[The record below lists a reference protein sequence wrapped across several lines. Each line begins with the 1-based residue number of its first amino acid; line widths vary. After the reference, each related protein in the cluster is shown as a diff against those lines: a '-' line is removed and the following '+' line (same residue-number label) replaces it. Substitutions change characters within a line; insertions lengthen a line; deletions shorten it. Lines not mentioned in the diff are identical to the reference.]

1 VADQREPARGSRP
14 LPPEVRRAIRAAA
27 RPGRAVRGR
36 RSQHRFT
43 VALTV
48 VLAVT
53 LGVVGLGYGY
63 VHFRFNQ
70 IASISLPGLQ
80 RSKPSR
86 QFNLLVVGSD
96 TRAGLKPGESQ
107 QFGTVAQAGGGQRS
121 DVIIIVHVDPP
132 AHKLSLLSIPRD
144 LLVPIAGTG
153 RRNKVN
159 AAFDIGP
166 ERLIETIQQNFNIP
180 INHYLLINF
189 DGFRDIVNA
198 LGGAKLN
205 FPYPVRD
212 NDNGNNNS
220 GLHITRTG
228 CQLLNGDQAL
238 ALARSRF
245 YQYFKDGRWHYADSI
260 PDLGRIRRQHIF
272 LQVVLKTA
280 IAKGL
285 YNPVRANA
293 FIGAVVHSL
302 TKDSRLTVGDA
313 VRLAKE
319 FRSFNPDQLA
329 SYTLPT
335 YPQNTPGFSDVLVLK
350 QQQADQVIATF
361 LGEGQNRTTAASPTT
376 APASVTVAVKNALG
390 INQLAAHAAI
400 SLQRLGFH
408 ASAVGNA
415 SAVSQTIAYY
425 PAGQLAA
432 ARAVDRAV
440 DGPVHLVEDAT
451 LTGASVVLVLG
462 PGYRAIHTS
471 LPTATSRVSAGKPK
485 TPAAAPS
492 DVQLSDPRPC

>member
-1 VADQREPARGSRP
+1 M
-14 LPPEVRRAIRAAA
+14 RR
-27 RPGRAVRGR
+27 R
-36 RSQHRFT
+36 RSRHRFT
-43 VALTV
+43 VALAV

-80 RSKPSR
+80 QSKPSKP
-86 QFNLLVVGSD
+86 FNLLVVGSD

-153 RRNKVN
+153 GRNKVN

-280 IAKGL
+280 
-285 YNPVRANA
+285 
-293 FIGAVVHSL
+293 
-302 TKDSRLTVGDA
+302 
-313 VRLAKE
+313 
-319 FRSFNPDQLA
+319 
-329 SYTLPT
+329 
-335 YPQNTPGFSDVLVLK
+335 
-350 QQQADQVIATF
+350 
-361 LGEGQNRTTAASPTT
+361 
-376 APASVTVAVKNALG
+376 
-390 INQLAAHAAI
+390 
-400 SLQRLGFH
+400 
-408 ASAVGNA
+408 
-415 SAVSQTIAYY
+415 AVSQTIAYY
-425 PAGQLAA
+425 PAGQLPAIWAA
-432 ARAVDRAV
+432 DPAVDA
-440 DGPVHLVEDAT
+440 PVHLVEDAT

-462 PGYRAIHTS
+462 PGYRVIHTS